1 MGSIYLSNL
10 DIIPFNL
17 RIISVAPVAPLG
29 SPKIIE
35 SLSVMAFL
43 LRPSLSESL
52 FKLCKS

>member
-10 DIIPFNL
+10 DITPFNL

-43 LRPSLSESL
+43 PRPSLSESL
-52 FKLCKS
+52 FKSCKS